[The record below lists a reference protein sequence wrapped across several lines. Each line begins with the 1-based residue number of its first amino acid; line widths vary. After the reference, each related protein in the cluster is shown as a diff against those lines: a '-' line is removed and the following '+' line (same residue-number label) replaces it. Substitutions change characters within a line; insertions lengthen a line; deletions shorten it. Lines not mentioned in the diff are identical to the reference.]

1 MAKTKIEPQLNLVA
15 TADTRGIETF
25 NAKLREA
32 QKSLKRFQP
41 LLTLAATGLYGVG
54 KAALA
59 AAKSSAQ
66 LAGEIK
72 DMAERAGMGTT
83 QMQVLG
89 RVAEQSGSSM
99 EDMNKAVLKLTKS
112 TQEAANGNKGLS
124 ERFAR
129 LGIDVNRLKALAPER
144 QMERLG
150 LAVNAAKDKH
160 AALAEVMALV
170 GQDAGPKLMESL
182 KKLGTEGFDE
192 LSRKAENS
200 GHVLSEEAIKN
211 LDRVTQAFKDF
222 GYWIKVSVA
231 EAIGGV
237 IKLSETIAEV
247 VKTSAQVSEAK
258 FGLDNWATSEAYRVE
273 AAQKLAEGDLEG
285 AQKSLEAARVWVA
298 AAQERAA
305 ASKLIASKDM
315 ALISTMASG
324 GSMTNAWRP
333 ILQDM
338 EKLEADLAE
347 ATKRAGEHA
356 VVVAEA
362 AAEAQKTI
370 KIAKQQQTHAA
381 LLKEEAAFEKIRA
394 GIRIKL
400 EEEDEKAAEARW
412 QAQRALAEG
421 MRKTLD
427 QFDWD
432 KLAPSEQLRQ
442 QTEDFRNT
450 AQQLYETGMLGAEEW
465 ARAQDQVN
473 EKLREAGELLSAEQN
488 AAAYEALS
496 KQTKN
501 LLDAFEGLDATIE
514 GQLSNT
520 LKDFVET
527 GTADM
532 KKLGQSIINEVIQ
545 AMLKA
550 LVLKPLLTG
559 IGNMFGG
566 AGGGAAGGIFSGIG
580 QGMGLPS
587 IPGRASGG
595 PVKGRSPYL
604 VGERG
609 PELFVPPASGTIIDA
624 NKTAAAL
631 AGDTATGG
639 DRGPQN
645 VYQIDARGADAGAV
659 QRLEAALLKL
669 AGPGVVEKRARA
681 HEADR
686 ARRG

>member
-25 NAKLREA
+25 NAKLRET

-89 RVAEQSGSSM
+89 RVAAQNGASM
-99 EDMNKAVLKLTKS
+99 EEMNKAVLKLTKS
-112 TQEAANGNKGLS
+112 TQDAANGNKGLS

-129 LGIDVNRLKALAPER
+129 LGIDINRFKSLAPEK

-150 LAVNAAKDKH
+150 VAVAGARDKQ
-160 AALAEVMALV
+160 ATLAEVMALV
-170 GQDAGPKLMESL
+170 GQDAGPKLIESL

-200 GHVLSEEAIKN
+200 GHVAIKN
-211 LDRVTQAFKDF
+211 LDHVTQAFKDL
-222 GYWIKVSVA
+222 GHWIKVATA

-237 IKLSETIAEV
+237 IKLGETIAEV
-247 VKTSAQVSEAK
+247 MKTEAQAAEARH
-258 FGLDNWATSEAYRVE
+258 GLDNWLTSEAYRVE

-285 AQKSLEAARVWVA
+285 AQKSLEAAKVWVE
-298 AAQERAA
+298 AAQARYEAG
-305 ASKLIASKDM
+305 KLIAKKDM
-315 ALISTMASG
+315 ALISLAASG
-324 GSMTNAWRP
+324 GEMTNAMLS
-333 ILQDM
+333 ITQNIG
-338 EKLEADLAE
+338 EIEAKLAAATERAAKHAE
-347 ATKRAGEHA
+347 
-356 VVVAEA
+356 VVAEA
-362 AAEAQKTI
+362 AAEAQKSI
-370 KIAKQQQTHAA
+370 KIQKQQEAHA
-381 LLKEEAAFEKIRA
+381 LLLKDEAAFEKLRS

-400 EEEDEKAAEARW
+400 EEDDEKAAEARW
-412 QAQRALAEG
+412 QAQRTLAED

-432 KLAPSEQLRQ
+432 KLAPSEQLRA
-442 QTEDFRNT
+442 QTEAFQ
-450 AQQLYETGMLGAEEW
+450 AQAAQLYETGYLGAEEW

-473 EKLREAGELLSAEQN
+473 EKLREAGALLATEQN
-488 AAAYEALS
+488 AAAYEALNE
-496 KQTKN
+496 QTKN

-514 GQLSNT
+514 GQLGNT

-559 IGNMFGG
+559 IGNLFGG
-566 AGGGAAGGIFSGIG
+566 AGGGAVGGIFSGIG
-580 QGMGLPS
+580 KGMGLPS

-595 PVKGRSPYL
+595 PVKGRSPYI
-604 VGERG
+604 VGEKG

-639 DRGPQN
+639 ERGPQN

-659 QRLEAALLKL
+659 QRLEAALFKL
-669 AGPGVVEKRARA
+669 AGPGVVEKRAHA
-681 HEADR
+681 AEADR